1 MLRRGDAARKDAFDA
16 EDYVDLSDYSPQRRR
31 LWDLHLRAAA
41 RYAPSVYP
49 GRVTV
54 LRTELHPFLC
64 SFDPT
69 FGWAEYAQGGVTV
82 KVVTGA
88 HESILNEPHVQ
99 AVAAELNRCFEN
111 GGPNRVMMEADTSRR
126 PAIEATLMGSW

>member
-1 MLRRGDAARKDAFDA
+1 M
-16 EDYVDLSDYSPQRRR
+16 
-31 LWDLHLRAAA
+31 
-41 RYAPSVYP
+41 
-49 GRVTV
+49 VTV

-64 SFDPT
+64 SFDST

-99 AVAAELNRCFEN
+99 AVAAELNRCFADTT
-111 GGPNRVMMEADTSRR
+111 GDKVRMEAEASKR
-126 PAIEATLMGSW
+126 PAIEAVLMGSL

>member
-1 MLRRGDAARKDAFDA
+1 
-16 EDYVDLSDYSPQRRR
+16 
-31 LWDLHLRAAA
+31 
-41 RYAPSVYP
+41 
-49 GRVTV
+49 V

-69 FGWAEYAQGGVTV
+69 FGWAEYAQDGVTV

-88 HESILNEPHVQ
+88 HESILNEPHVR

-111 GGPNRVMMEADTSRR
+111 GAPNKVLMATDESRR